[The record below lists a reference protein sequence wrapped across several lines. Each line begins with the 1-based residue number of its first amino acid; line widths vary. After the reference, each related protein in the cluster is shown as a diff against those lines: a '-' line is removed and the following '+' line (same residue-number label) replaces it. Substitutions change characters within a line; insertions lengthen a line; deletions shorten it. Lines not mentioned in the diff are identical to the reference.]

1 MDKARYNNEK
11 EANRVKKTMR
21 LLLAS
26 LLLMA
31 AICMFSCGNDDGDAT
46 RGSEDNAA
54 GGSDAQQS
62 EPEIKDSLPEG
73 LEFGGIAINLLIP
86 GGEVNQVTMDEFY
99 AESDTGDIINDAV
112 YRRNM
117 AVEERLNLKL
127 NVICGPDLHH
137 WDEMNKMIRT
147 SILANDDAYQLIAG
161 WSARAPALALDG
173 LFLDLKTL
181 SYLNL
186 SEPWWTQSITEELTL
201 GGKLHF
207 AAGDMTTSMIASC
220 SVIFFNKKLQ
230 QDYTVP
236 DLYQIVLDGKWTL
249 DYMDGLS
256 RGISSDLNGD
266 GIMDENDLYGAA
278 YTTLNVVDGF
288 LQSSNIKMTRNDD
301 RGMPYLDMEYEK
313 IGVLIDK
320 AYTLLYEN
328 PGAYTLQGD
337 NFENLVCKQF
347 DMFKNDQVLLLP
359 QVLLPNFIGQLR
371 DMKSDYGIIPYPK
384 FDEFQEKYLSRIW
397 DIVSL
402 MCVPLNCGAP
412 DAVGAL
418 MEAMGSESYR
428 NLTPVY
434 YETALKIK
442 YSRDS
447 ISSQMID
454 IIREGAYL
462 NFASIYNESIEY
474 PWFCM
479 RDLMTNKRN
488 NFSSWH
494 EKNEPRIAKRINS
507 VIEKYLDS
515 ET

>member
-1 MDKARYNNEK
+1 M
-11 EANRVKKTMR
+11 KKFFAFVLT
-21 LLLAS
+21 LS
-26 LLLMA
+26 LLTATIFMP
-31 AICMFSCGNDDGDAT
+31 SCGSNEGDPNRDSDGK
-46 RGSEDNAA
+46 N
-54 GGSDAQQS
+54 GGDFDEQGQLETEST
-62 EPEIKDSLPEG
+62 DSLPDG
-73 LEFGGIAINLLIP
+73 LDFDGAVINLLIP

-99 AESDTGDIINDAV
+99 AESETGDIINDAV

-117 AVEERLNLKL
+117 AAEERLNVTL

-147 SILANDDAYQLIAG
+147 SILSADNAYQLIAG

-173 LFLDLKTL
+173 LFFNLKDL

-186 SEPWWTQSITEELTL
+186 SEPWWTQSISEELTL

-207 AAGDMTTSMIASC
+207 AVGDMTTSLIASC
-220 SVIFFNKKLQ
+220 SVIFFNKRLQ
-230 QDYTVP
+230 QDYSVP
-236 DLYQIVLDGKWTL
+236 DLYEVVLDGKWTI
-249 DYMDGLS
+249 DYMDELS

-266 GIMDENDLYGAA
+266 GIMDEKDLYGAA

-288 LQSSNIKMTRNDD
+288 LQSSNIKMTKNDEK
-301 RGMPYLDMEYEK
+301 GIPYLDMEAEK
-313 IGVLIDK
+313 IGILIDK
-320 AYTLLYEN
+320 IYNLLYEN
-328 PGAYTLQGD
+328 QGAYTLQGD

-359 QVLLPNFIGQLR
+359 EVLLPNFIGQLR

-384 FDEFQEKYLSRIW
+384 FDGAQEKYLSRIW

-402 MCVPLNCGAP
+402 MCVPINCDVP
-412 DAVGAL
+412 EAVGAF

-428 NLTPVY
+428 KLTPVY

-442 YSRDS
+442 YSRDD
-447 ISSQMID
+447 ISAKMID

-462 NFASIYNESIEY
+462 NFASIYNESIDN

-479 RDLMTNKRN
+479 RELMTNKSN
-488 NFSSWH
+488 NFASWY
-494 EKNEPRIAKRINS
+494 ERNEPRIANRINR
-507 VIEKYLDS
+507 IMEKYLESDN
-515 ET
+515 

>member
-1 MDKARYNNEK
+1 MIKHIAIIL
-11 EANRVKKTMR
+11 V
-21 LLLAS
+21 LLLLTS
-26 LLLMA
+26 TLFVV
-31 AICMFSCGNDDGDAT
+31 ISSCGGTDDKNPVQD
-46 RGSEDNAA
+46 
-54 GGSDAQQS
+54 SDDKSTADS
-62 EPEIKDSLPEG
+62 IEPEQKEEAIKDSLPEG
-73 LEFGGIAINLLIP
+73 LDFEGAVINLLIP

-99 AESDTGDIINDAV
+99 AERETGDIINDAV

-117 AVEERLNLKL
+117 AAEERLNVKL

-137 WDEMNKMIRT
+137 WDEMNRMIRNSIT
-147 SILANDDAYQLIAG
+147 SGDNSYQLIAG

-173 LFLDLKTL
+173 LFLDLKPL

-186 SEPWWTQSITEELTL
+186 SEPWWNQSISEELTL

-207 AAGDMTTSMIASC
+207 AVGDMTTSMIASC

-230 QDYTVP
+230 QDYTIP
-236 DLYQIVLDGKWTL
+236 DLYQIALDGKWTL
-249 DYMDGLS
+249 DYMDEIS
-256 RGISSDLNGD
+256 KSISSDLNGD

-288 LQSSNIKMTRNDD
+288 LQSSNIKMTKNDD

-313 IGVLIDK
+313 IDDLINK
-320 AYTLLYEN
+320 IYRLLYEN

-347 DMFKNDQVLLLP
+347 DMFKNNQVLLLP

-371 DMKSDYGIIPYPK
+371 DMEADYGIIPYPK
-384 FDEFQEKYLSRIW
+384 FDEAQEKYLCRIW

-402 MCVPLNCGAP
+402 MCIPVNCDVPE
-412 DAVGAL
+412 AVGAF

-428 NLTPVY
+428 KLTPVY

-442 YSRDS
+442 YSRDEV
-447 ISSQMID
+447 SSQMID

-462 NFASIYNESIEY
+462 NFASIYNESIDN

-488 NFSSWH
+488 NFASWY
-494 EKNEPRIAKRINS
+494 ERNEPRIAKKINT
-507 VIEKYLDS
+507 VVEKYLDLNN
-515 ET
+515 